1 MWQWSADSRKKVEI
15 IEKWKHKS
23 QSTISKNDIQQNL
36 VGDRLKRY
44 STNIRKLLNT
54 RVVVEFLTSSEI
66 SFNNAAEYRE
76 IGPLIEDV
84 QSTWDQT

>member
-23 QSTISKNDIQQNL
+23 HSTISKNYIQQNL

-54 RVVVEFLTSSEI
+54 RAVVEYLISSEI
-66 SFNNAAEYRE
+66 SFNDAAECRE

-84 QSTWDQT
+84 QST

>member
-1 MWQWSADSRKKVEI
+1 MKDGQIVEP
-15 IEKWKHKS
+15 
-23 QSTISKNDIQQNL
+23 QSTIFKNDIQQNHF
-36 VGDRLKRY
+36 GHRLKRY

-54 RVVVEFLTSSEI
+54 RVEVKFLTSSEI
-66 SFNNAAEYRE
+66 SFNNAAEYKE